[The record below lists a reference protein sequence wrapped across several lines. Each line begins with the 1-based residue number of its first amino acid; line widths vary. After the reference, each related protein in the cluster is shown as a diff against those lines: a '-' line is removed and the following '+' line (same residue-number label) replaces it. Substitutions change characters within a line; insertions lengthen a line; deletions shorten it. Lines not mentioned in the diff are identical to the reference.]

1 MTTPAPT
8 WQARYLML
16 PVVWLGQYV
25 VSKRYEY
32 SVPANDNC
40 FPANQKRG

>member
-1 MTTPAPT
+1 VSPQSSA

-16 PVVWLGQYV
+16 PVVWLGQYIE
-25 VSKRYEY
+25 KKYEY

-40 FPANQKRG
+40 WVRTEKRG